1 MPVNLESQNLMIS
14 DFSVLHEIFHP
25 SSTTASIDPKL
36 VLSTGRAPA
45 YLAPDRKGSSL
56 SPAPVPLSVHELEA
70 KPDPGDLDPAS
81 HNETQVTAL
90 TSVSVS
96 VAAVTPISPDPA
108 ITEGKSSPVDIVH
121 LAAEE
126 IRKPLLKFRDES
138 KVAQTSDGVDKSAAA
153 ATPQLPSYPGSSVN
167 LSQCPINNLI
177 IVRHL
182 LAVKA
187 SSLTILLLCKQH

>member
-25 SSTTASIDPKL
+25 TSTSASIDPKL

-45 YLAPDRKGSSL
+45 YLAPERKGAPL
-56 SPAPVPLSVHELEA
+56 SPAPAPVPLSVHELEA

-81 HNETQVTAL
+81 HSETVTSL

-96 VAAVTPISPDPA
+96 VSAVSPISPDTA

-126 IRKPLLKFRDES
+126 IRKPLLKFRETES
-138 KVAQTSDGVDKSAAA
+138 KVAQTE
-153 ATPQLPSYPGSSVN
+153 
-167 LSQCPINNLI
+167 
-177 IVRHL
+177 
-182 LAVKA
+182 AV
-187 SSLTILLLCKQH
+187 LTSLLLPERSVRCSRPTPGPV

>member
-25 SSTTASIDPKL
+25 ASTASIDPKL

-45 YLAPDRKGSSL
+45 YLSPDRKGSSL

-70 KPDPGDLDPAS
+70 RVEAKPDPGDLDPAS
-81 HNETQVTAL
+81 QHAVTSL

-96 VAAVTPISPDPA
+96 VSAVSPSSPGPA
-108 ITEGKSSPVDIVH
+108 VAEGKASPVDIVH

-138 KVAQTSDGVDKSAAA
+138 KVAE
-153 ATPQLPSYPGSSVN
+153 
-167 LSQCPINNLI
+167 C
-177 IVRHL
+177 
-182 LAVKA
+182 
-187 SSLTILLLCKQH
+187 

>member
-1 MPVNLESQNLMIS
+1 MRHREQSDPRMPVNLESQNLMIS

-70 KPDPGDLDPAS
+70 KPEPGDLDPAS

-126 IRKPLLKFRDES
+126 IRKPLLKFRDTES
-138 KVAQTSDGVDKSAAA
+138 KVAQTE
-153 ATPQLPSYPGSSVN
+153 
-167 LSQCPINNLI
+167 
-177 IVRHL
+177 
-182 LAVKA
+182 AV
-187 SSLTILLLCKQH
+187 LTSLLLPQCSVRCSRPTPGPV

>member
-25 SSTTASIDPKL
+25 TSTAASVDPRL

-45 YLAPDRKGSSL
+45 YLAPDRKGAPL
-56 SPAPVPLSVHELEA
+56 SPAPGPVPLSVHELEA
-70 KPDPGDLDPAS
+70 KPDPGDLDPAA
-81 HNETQVTAL
+81 HNENVTQL

-96 VAAVTPISPDPA
+96 VSAVSPISPDPA

-138 KVAQTSDGVDKSAAA
+138 KVAPRQLMVLTS
-153 ATPQLPSYPGSSVN
+153 
-167 LSQCPINNLI
+167 
-177 IVRHL
+177 
-182 LAVKA
+182 
-187 SSLTILLLCKQH
+187 LLLLLLPHRSSRPTLGPV

>member
-45 YLAPDRKGSSL
+45 YLTPERKGAPL
-56 SPAPVPLSVHELEA
+56 SPAPVTLSVHELEA

-81 HNETQVTAL
+81 HNVTQVTAL

-96 VAAVTPISPDPA
+96 VAAVTPISPDPV

-153 ATPQLPSYPGSSVN
+153 AAPQLPSYPGSSVN

>member
-45 YLAPDRKGSSL
+45 YLAPERKGAPL

-81 HNETQVTAL
+81 HNVTQVTAL

-96 VAAVTPISPDPA
+96 VAAVTPISPDPV

-153 ATPQLPSYPGSSVN
+153 APQLPSYPGSGVN
-167 LSQCPINNLI
+167 LS
-177 IVRHL
+177 
-182 LAVKA
+182 
-187 SSLTILLLCKQH
+187 